1 MVYQSKKNPEITAAL
16 DFENEKFR
24 TVTLIYLTGKDKGK
38 SFTITTSTLKRWWKV
53 SKEELKPVTP
63 KVLDTLDYDKINE
76 PYPEPTEQKYIPVP
90 DSVLEYEAS
99 RSRHKTCDFEKPKNY
114 EEFGD
119 LLGTHN
125 VQIKKVNSGYI
136 SLPDNSKL
144 KLLTDAIGV
153 LASDNLGEQLS
164 KRGLKCRAC
173 IEKGTPF
180 RFDIKSK
187 EDFDILIEVLSN
199 V

>member
-1 MVYQSKKNPEITAAL
+1 MVYQSKKNPEVTASL

-53 SKEELKPVTP
+53 SNEELKPS
-63 KVLDTLDYDKINE
+63 VLNNLDYEKINE
-76 PYPEPTEQKYIPVP
+76 PYPEPKEQRYIPVP
-90 DSVLEYEAS
+90 KSVLEYEAA
-99 RSRHKTCDFEKPKNY
+99 RSRKKSCNFDKPNDY

-119 LLGTHN
+119 LLGEHN
-125 VQIKKVNSGYI
+125 VKIKKVNSGYI
-136 SLPDNSKL
+136 SLIDNSKL
-144 KLLTDAIGV
+144 KLLTDCIGV

-164 KRGLKCRAC
+164 KRGLKCKAC

-180 RFDIKSK
+180 RFDIKSQ